1 MRIQGDK
8 WNLLDYAKSI
18 KHEEMQRITAYPA
31 WEDTDKPVTLSISE
45 EGLRALHGQ
54 KLKGAVDV
62 EELKRMEEIL
72 PKLSYNP
79 ADEHLWDMRN
89 GITNDLNTIKEQK
102 GSYTMDEMLSVRMG
116 AYADA
121 YEALERAYAD
131 GTRDVWVS
139 DGIDENG
146 NLKYHQV
153 TKEEDFA
160 YLDTGFERM
169 KRKIVGIFAG
179 RENLRNI
186 KEIFYGERIEIEL
199 PEDYEERLS
208 HILDKTIAEYKVLKK
223 DGKDANMSQLV
234 QQFFYQ
240 DKKFAEVMQQLYDV
254 K

>member
-1 MRIQGDK
+1 
-8 WNLLDYAKSI
+8 
-18 KHEEMQRITAYPA
+18 
-31 WEDTDKPVTLSISE
+31 
-45 EGLRALHGQ
+45 
-54 KLKGAVDV
+54 
-62 EELKRMEEIL
+62 
-72 PKLSYNP
+72 
-79 ADEHLWDMRN
+79 MRN
-89 GITNDLNTIKEQK
+89 GITNDLNAIKKQK

-169 KRKIVGIFAG
+169 KREIVGIFAG